1 MLMNRRPT
9 SLHERGAT
17 LIEILIT
24 LIILLFG
31 LLGLVG
37 ISSRAHMTEL
47 ESLQRI
53 QALHLVQDIANRL
66 NANRKVATCYSNGSA
81 GVTLGTGSSSV
92 PTCALGNAQQQAQ
105 VAADLTAWDNLIKG
119 EAEVLQSGSRVG
131 AMIGAVGCITQDE
144 PNVYL
149 IAIAWQGMVRTA
161 EPKLSDGTVFPC
173 GKGMFGDESLH
184 RVVTTKVQIGTLS
197 S

>member
-1 MLMNRRPT
+1 MTCHPPQQ
-9 SLHERGAT
+9 ERGAT

-24 LIILLFG
+24 LVILLFG

-66 NANRKVATCYSNGSA
+66 NANRKVAACYSNGNN
-81 GVTLGTGSSSV
+81 GVTLGTGASTV
-92 PTCALGNAQQQAQ
+92 PACALGNAQQQAQ
-105 VAADLTAWDNLIKG
+105 AVADLTAWDKLIKG
-119 EAEVLQSGSRVG
+119 EAEVLQSGAQVG
-131 AMIGAVGCITQDE
+131 AMIGAIGCITQDE

-149 IAIAWQGMVRTA
+149 IAVAWQGMVRTA
-161 EPKLSDGTVFPC
+161 APKLSDGSVFPC
-173 GKGMFGDESLH
+173 GKGTFGDDNLH

>member
-1 MLMNRRPT
+1 MNRRPPP
-9 SLHERGAT
+9 LHERGAT

-66 NANRKVATCYSNGSA
+66 NANRKVAACYSNGNT
-81 GVTLGTGSSSV
+81 GVTLGTGASTV
-92 PTCALGNAQQQAQ
+92 PTCTLGNAQQQAQ

-119 EAEVLQSGSRVG
+119 EAEILQSGSNVG

-149 IAIAWQGMVRTA
+149 IAVAWQGMVRTA
-161 EPKLSDGTVFPC
+161 EPKLNDGSAFPC
-173 GKGMFGDESLH
+173 GKGNFGDESLH
-184 RVVTTKVQIGTLS
+184 RVVTTKVQIGALS
-197 S
+197 